1 MDVWYDGSHAMSF
14 YQYGTSDNPVGTLIG
29 HSWKNWG
36 LVPTSRP
43 LVAPPD
49 QKTSTIEINGADGV
63 IDASESL
70 TKWPLYKNRTGS
82 WTFYVTDYNNYDEAI
97 LDNNDAEILDNVN
110 DPIRASILGDWQTM
124 YTRLMNALHGKML
137 VVVLDDDPNFFYKGR
152 FNISQWISSNDGSL
166 SGVTINYDVFPY
178 KLKKTNTGVFM
189 RTDNPTLEIVSGR
202 QPVIPYIYTMG
213 AQDPNNNN
221 ARISG
226 KTIKL
231 EFTNPELGIHLTNV
245 EYSNYTGNYKKMEDL
260 GTNHDA
266 DFIVTNFSGN
276 NVCTLTI
283 TDISYCEYVYIRYRV
298 GDL

>member
-49 QKTSTIEINGADGV
+49 QKTSTIEINGTDGV

-82 WTFYVTDYNNYDEAI
+82 WTFYVTDYNNYDEAV

-110 DPIRASILGDWQTM
+110 DLIRASILGDWQTM

-152 FNISQWISSNDGSL
+152 FKISQWISSNDGSL

-178 KLKKTNTGVFM
+178 KLKKTNTGIYVKEE
-189 RTDNPTLEIVSGR
+189 NPSIEIVGGR
-202 QPVIPYIYTMG
+202 QPFIPYIYTRRKD
-213 AQDPNNNN
+213 AQTTGNIQL
-221 ARISG
+221 A
-226 KTIKL
+226 
-231 EFTNPELGIHLTNV
+231 FTNPELGINLSGIA
-245 EYSNYTGNYKKMEDL
+245 YSNHVQNYIRMEDF
-260 GTNHDA
+260 GTNHEA
-266 DFIVTNFSGN
+266 DFIVTNLSGN
-276 NVCTLTI
+276 NVCTFTVTNIAL
-283 TDISYCEYVYIRYRV
+283 CEFVYLKFRV